1 MPAASMPSTKELL
14 WLSCREKSCCHN
26 SRVLIT
32 GLDMWRIS
40 EALELAPWD
49 FTMYTDAVEG
59 APDAFQLS
67 CDGPFFQVILGKRGE
82 IGPQGAACI
91 FLWKLADG
99 HAQCGLGALR
109 PLVCLS
115 YPAILIDDILRV
127 DGGHCGCRRWSLVD
141 LDADSEMALIEQ
153 LLGET
158 ATYSEIVT
166 AWNQRLRT
174 IAGAQTFRDFCTYV
188 LQECSQRNGGV
199 Q

>member
-1 MPAASMPSTKELL
+1 MPVAIAPSTKELL
-14 WLSCREKSCCHN
+14 WLSCREKSCCQS
-26 SRVLIT
+26 SRVFIT

-82 IGPQGAACI
+82 TGPQGAACI

-115 YPAILIDDILRV
+115 YPAVLIDDILRV
-127 DGGHCGCRRWSLVD
+127 DESRCSCRRWSLVD
-141 LDADSEMALIEQ
+141 LDADSEMELIEQ
-153 LLGET
+153 LMDEK
-158 ATYSEIVT
+158 AKYSEIVV
-166 AWNQRLRT
+166 AWNQQLRG
-174 IAGAQTFRDFCTYV
+174 IAGAQAFRDFCAYV
-188 LQECSQRNGGV
+188 LQECSRRDGGV